1 MPAGTPSTPQDLFRD
16 SPEGLDLCLAVQD
29 FIAGVVPATVR
40 TTISQMAFRHRR
52 GFAWVWNPR
61 QYLKTAV
68 PAVLS
73 IALPRRVDS
82 ARFKEV
88 VHPSPGEWM
97 HHLELHNVNELD
109 DEIAGWIA
117 EAFDWAA

>member
-1 MPAGTPSTPQDLFRD
+1 MTAGTPSTPQDLFHN

-29 FIAGVVPATVR
+29 FITALVEATHR

-52 GFAWVWNPR
+52 AFAWVWNPR
-61 QYLKTAV
+61 QHLKTAV

-88 VHPSPGEWM
+88 AHVSPGEWM
-97 HHLELHNVNELD
+97 HHLELHKASQLD
-109 DEIAGWIA
+109 DEVAGWLR
-117 EAFDWAA
+117 EAFAAAA